1 MWTDRTGVG
10 PPSIC
15 AGTENNFAIPKQLV
29 PLNQFYLLNF
39 TGYSTV
45 RLIVLISLI
54 YCVTRVSFH
63 VCSLVVITFRNEPS
77 YHVNRNGIKR
87 LGYYLPKP
95 NYSTVTVGP
104 GVLFLHDTSSIR
116 WGLIRS
122 GILGDTSTHVLVPQ
136 FPLKNGGLI
145 PEILQKILMM
155 V

>member
-1 MWTDRTGVG
+1 M
-10 PPSIC
+10 
-15 AGTENNFAIPKQLV
+15 
-29 PLNQFYLLNF
+29 
-39 TGYSTV
+39 
-45 RLIVLISLI
+45 RLIFLNSLI
-54 YCVTRVSFH
+54 YCVTRVSFQL
-63 VCSLVVITFRNEPS
+63 CSLVVITFRKEPS

-95 NYSTVTVGP
+95 NYSTITVGP

-136 FPLKNGGLI
+136 FPLENGGLI

-155 V
+155 VYSTVILPKILGQPHTNCNKSKLNCFCFLYISTSTGKKS